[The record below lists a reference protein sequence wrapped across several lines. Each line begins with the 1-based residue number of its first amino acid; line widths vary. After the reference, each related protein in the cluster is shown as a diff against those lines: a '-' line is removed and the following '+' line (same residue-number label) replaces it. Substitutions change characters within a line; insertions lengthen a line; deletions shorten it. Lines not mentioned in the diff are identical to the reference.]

1 MDLHKS
7 LESLKIA
14 IGVEESPAEV
24 SRQRAKP
31 AKLLLFGYLS
41 YIVAGW
47 IALSFGFSQTEP
59 LSALDTLFTAVS
71 AVSTTGLTT
80 IDTGTSYTFI
90 GQIVVA
96 LLIQFGGIGYMT
108 GSSFV
113 FLSLRH
119 HLSDTQEKTAKTAYS
134 LPDSI
139 TPALFIRSVI
149 LFTFACEAVG
159 AAVLYP
165 ILKAGGEANP
175 LWSAI
180 FHSVSAF
187 CTAGF
192 GLRSD
197 SFSPYV
203 ANVPLNATLSIL
215 SILGA
220 MGFIIVTDIFRR
232 ITGQSRH
239 FGFTSKVIARMT
251 FFLLV
256 GGTLLIFVGEPSIAG
271 MPAWERLQAAFFQAM
286 SASTTVGFNTI
297 NIGGLS
303 KATLVVLLVLM
314 FIGASPAGTGGGL
327 KTTCFAAL
335 VGLVR
340 STLKG
345 RNSVRF
351 FKRDVPPAQLQAA
364 TTSLACY
371 CGALAVGVFLL
382 GLSEPAADFDKLVF
396 EAVSAI
402 GTVGL
407 SMGLTTELSA
417 IGKLVIIALMIIG
430 RLGVLT
436 FGLAT
441 SVPGRKPRGRS
452 RQRSG
457 GVRKGLEKDESA
469 GPGVRRLRRQVCVLC
484 RRSVDRHHDE
494 AQHRHWRQSAEAG
507 RYGVPRPSACRS
519 FP

>member
-1 MDLHKS
+1 MDLQKS
-7 LESLKIA
+7 LQSLKIA
-14 IGVEESPAEV
+14 VGVEKSPAEV
-24 SRQRAKP
+24 SRERAGP
-31 AKLLLFGYLS
+31 AKLLLLGYLS

-47 IALSFGFSQTEP
+47 VGLSFGFAQAKP

-71 AVSTTGLTT
+71 AVSTTGLST
-80 IDTGTSYTFI
+80 IDTGTSYTFA
-90 GQIVVA
+90 GQIVVL

-108 GSSFV
+108 GSSFL
-113 FLSLRH
+113 FLSLRD
-119 HLSDTQEKTAKTAYS
+119 HLSETQEKTAKTAYS

-165 ILKAGGEANP
+165 ILETGGETRP
-175 LWSAI
+175 LFSAI

-192 GLRSD
+192 SLRSD
-197 SFSPYV
+197 SFAPYV
-203 ANVPLNATLSIL
+203 ADVPLNLTLSAL
-215 SILGA
+215 SIIGA
-220 MGFIIVTDIFRR
+220 MGFIVVTDIVRR
-232 ITGQSRH
+232 IAGKARH
-239 FGFTSKVIARMT
+239 FAFATKVIARMT
-251 FFLLV
+251 ALLLV
-256 GGTLLIFVGEPSIAG
+256 VGTLLIFLAEPSIAG

-297 NIGGLS
+297 DIGS
-303 KATLVVLLVLM
+303 VSRATIVVLLFLM
-314 FIGASPAGTGGGL
+314 FVGASPAGTGGGL
-327 KTTCFAAL
+327 KTTSFAAL
-335 VGLVR
+335 IGLVR

-351 FKRDVPPAQLQAA
+351 FKREVPPAQLQAA

-371 CGALAVGVFLL
+371 CGALAVAVFLL
-382 GLSEPAADFDKLVF
+382 GLSEPAAAFDKLVF

-407 SMGLTTELSA
+407 SMGLTSELSV
-417 IGKLVIIALMIIG
+417 IGKLVIIALMIVG

-441 SVPGRKPRGRS
+441 AIP
-452 RQRSG
+452 
-457 GVRKGLEKDESA
+457 DES
-469 GPGVRRLRRQVCVLC
+469 P
-484 RRSVDRHHDE
+484 DE
-494 AQHRHWRQSAEAG
+494 EADNDLA
-507 RYGVPRPSACRS
+507 V
-519 FP
+519 